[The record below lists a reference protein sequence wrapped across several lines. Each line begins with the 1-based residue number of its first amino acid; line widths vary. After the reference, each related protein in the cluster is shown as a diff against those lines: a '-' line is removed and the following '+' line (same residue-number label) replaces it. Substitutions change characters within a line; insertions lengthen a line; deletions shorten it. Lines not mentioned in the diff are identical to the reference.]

1 MAVLSMKQDAATG
14 VLKLSPSFLPRLTS
28 LFFGLLWLVFLGVFL
43 VPMFIGGRPDW
54 GTILFIAI
62 FALAP
67 IGSSFI
73 SALITSAVTLDPGTR
88 TLTSTRQILFFP
100 VSLTT
105 VSFNDITNIDV
116 QHVRRSS
123 RSSSGYYVASALT
136 RDGKRIALN
145 WNGGQSEMQDL
156 AQRVSAMTGALLAD
170 QPYQA
175 PSIVQQVLDKVAPEL
190 EQMIEPSNPPAP
202 STDSTQTGTSMM
214 PSAAPAM
221 PKMNELSGTDRPSS
235 APMMSDAYAENTLAD
250 TTPAPVRNLRAM
262 SLNELEQRVGGDPM
276 DSDARYALARQ
287 YASRGQLDRAV
298 ELYQEVMR
306 LDPTNAGAQNDL
318 GVALQMRGKRTEAEA
333 AYRRAIALDPFS
345 STAHLNLG
353 LLLRQMKRPVDASQE
368 FLQARQNARSEL
380 ETRAAETASTG
391 GKMEPVLSAQRSSV

>member
-1 MAVLSMKQDAATG
+1 MAALAMKQDTATG
-14 VLKLSPSFLPRLTS
+14 VMKLSPSLLPRLTS

-43 VPMFIGGRPDW
+43 VPAFAGDNPDW

-67 IGSSFI
+67 IGSSFV
-73 SALITSAVTLDPGTR
+73 SALITNAVTLDPGTR
-88 TLTSTRQILFFP
+88 TLTSARQILFVP
-100 VSLTT
+100 VSSTT
-105 VSFNDITNIDV
+105 VPFNDITNIDV

-123 RSSSGYYVASALT
+123 RSSSNYYAVNAVT
-136 RDGKRIALN
+136 RDGRRIALN

-156 AQRVSAMTGALLAD
+156 AQRVSAMTGAPLAD

-175 PSIVQQVLDKVAPEL
+175 PSMVQQVLDKVAPEL
-190 EQMIEPSNPPAP
+190 EQMIEPANPPAQP
-202 STDSTQTGTSMM
+202 ADSTQTDSSMM
-214 PSAAPAM
+214 PTAAPM
-221 PKMNELSGTDRPSS
+221 PKMNELSGTDLPSS
-235 APMMSDAYAENTLAD
+235 APMMSDADAENTLAD
-250 TTPAPVRNLRAM
+250 TTPASTRDLSAM

-298 ELYQEVMR
+298 AMYQEVMR
-306 LDPTNAGAQNDL
+306 LDPTNAGAQNDI
-318 GVALQMRGKRTEAEA
+318 GVVLQMRGKRTEAEA

-368 FLQARQNARSEL
+368 FLQARQNARGNT
-380 ETRAAETASTG
+380 ETQAAESASTNT
-391 GKMEPVLSAQRSSV
+391 KMEPVMSKT

>member
-1 MAVLSMKQDAATG
+1 MAALAMKQDPATG
-14 VLKLSPSFLPRLTS
+14 IMKLSPSLLPRLTS
-28 LFFGLLWLVFLGVFL
+28 LLFGVLWLVFLGVFL
-43 VPMFIGGRPDW
+43 VPAFAGDNPDW

-67 IGSSFI
+67 IGSSFV
-73 SALITSAVTLDPGTR
+73 SALVSNAVTLDPGTR
-88 TLTSTRQILFFP
+88 TLTSTRQILFVP
-100 VSLTT
+100 VSSTA
-105 VSFNDITNIDV
+105 VPFNDITNIEV
-116 QHVRRSS
+116 QRVRRSS
-123 RSSSGYYVASALT
+123 RSSSGYYVVSAVT

-156 AQRVSAMTGALLAD
+156 AQRVSAMTGAPLAD

-175 PSIVQQVLDKVAPEL
+175 PSMVQQVLDKVAPEL
-190 EQMIEPSNPPAP
+190 EQMIEPSSPPAQQ
-202 STDSTQTGTSMM
+202 TDSTQMDSSMM

-221 PKMNELSGTDRPSS
+221 PKMNELSGIDLPSS

-250 TTPAPVRNLRAM
+250 TTPASTRDLSAM

-287 YASRGQLDRAV
+287 YASRGQLDRAMGM
-298 ELYQEVMR
+298 YQEVMH
-306 LDPTNAGAQNDL
+306 LDPTNPGAQNDI
-318 GVALQMRGKRTEAEA
+318 GVLLQMRGKRTEAEA

-368 FLQARQNARSEL
+368 FLQARQNARGDM
-380 ETRAAETASTG
+380 ETQAAESASTNT
-391 GKMEPVLSAQRSSV
+391 KMEPVLSKM